1 MSFSHSHSLS
11 PYVGQNVC
19 IDIFS
24 VWRSPESRIGDRPR
38 NRLSHFYVLRK
49 WSGQVL
55 SSISLSITG
64 SPRCSLFHTAS
75 KWGNHHGHH
84 ASCPARDGWDE
95 SQIWRRQQRR
105 GVYMNGASLL
115 SDLWRSGFM
124 PKWLLMNCVFYYQ
137 CSSTSTHQR
146 TNHLIYADNK
156 L

>member
-1 MSFSHSHSLS
+1 MSISRSHSLS

-24 VWRSPESRIGDRPR
+24 VYWSPESRIGVRPR

-75 KWGNHHGHH
+75 KWGNYHDHYT
-84 ASCPARDGWDE
+84 SCPAWDGWDE
-95 SQIWRRQQRR
+95 SPIWRQRR
-105 GVYMNGASLL
+105 WRRYMNGASLP

-124 PKWLLMNCVFYYQ
+124 PKWVLMNGVFYCQ